1 VVKEETAK
9 KLSQKLGLK
18 EEHIS
23 KAVHD
28 AVDKSIHEIL
38 TPVVERS
45 VTIALI
51 TTRELILKDFAYDSD
66 ETKISAASTHIVQNL
81 AGSLAL
87 VTCREPLR
95 MQLTNHIKKEL
106 KLACQQ
112 HSQVSAKE
120 VAEMFAGIATEK
132 QLTQGPRTQEEQLME
147 VVQSCSK
154 ENLELGCN
162 LIKSAVI
169 EKALVIVM
177 QDKAINEALEKR
189 IRAR

>member
-1 VVKEETAK
+1 MVKEETVK
-9 KLSQKLGLK
+9 KLSAKLGLT

-23 KAVHD
+23 KAVGD
-28 AVDKSIHEIL
+28 AVEKSINEIL

-66 ETKISAASTHIVQNL
+66 EAKISQASTHIVQNL

-106 KLACQQ
+106 KSACQ
-112 HSQVSAKE
+112 
-120 VAEMFAGIATEK
+120 
-132 QLTQGPRTQEEQLME
+132 
-147 VVQSCSK
+147 
-154 ENLELGCN
+154 
-162 LIKSAVI
+162 
-169 EKALVIVM
+169 
-177 QDKAINEALEKR
+177 
-189 IRAR
+189 